1 MLVPKT
7 SNSLVSQSDGLPDIA
22 VDQSGV
28 SVPVV
33 RVETEGGAQHTFSHA
48 HPHYCIPRA
57 EVSGA
62 TRRRNSVFNRN
73 SNFSV
78 KIKIMLG
85 HSGVKSCLEC
95 SGRASLAQSDLNIPN
110 SQ

>member
-7 SNSLVSQSDGLPDIA
+7 SNSLASQSDGLPDIA

-73 SNFSV
+73 SYFFCKNKDHAGPFWGQ
-78 KIKIMLG
+78 KLLG
-85 HSGVKSCLEC
+85 MFWSSLSGSE
-95 SGRASLAQSDLNIPN
+95 
-110 SQ
+110 